1 MQFCLIFVVYDAC
14 TRDDYFSSAQ
24 LPGLGMAQMAGAR
37 GMGMN
42 MPMGAMN
49 VGMPMGLQMAG
60 QAGNAVLL
68 VSNLDEQV
76 CA

>member
-1 MQFCLIFVVYDAC
+1 
-14 TRDDYFSSAQ
+14 
-24 LPGLGMAQMAGAR
+24 MAQMAGAR

-60 QAGNAVLL
+60 QAGNAVIFKNHKKKC
-68 VSNLDEQV
+68 SNQCSFWYVDIK
-76 CA
+76 

>member
-1 MQFCLIFVVYDAC
+1 
-14 TRDDYFSSAQ
+14 
-24 LPGLGMAQMAGAR
+24 MAQMAGPR

-42 MPMGAMN
+42 VPMGMN
-49 VGMPMGLQMAG
+49 AVGMPMGLQMAG

-76 CA
+76 CVHTRMIFPHIVS

>member
-1 MQFCLIFVVYDAC
+1 MLLLNMC
-14 TRDDYFSSAQ
+14 TRDNYFSSAQ

-60 QAGNAVLL
+60 PPGNAVLL

-76 CA
+76 CV

>member
-1 MQFCLIFVVYDAC
+1 
-14 TRDDYFSSAQ
+14 
-24 LPGLGMAQMAGAR
+24 MAQMAGAR

-76 CA
+76 CV

>member
-1 MQFCLIFVVYDAC
+1 
-14 TRDDYFSSAQ
+14 
-24 LPGLGMAQMAGAR
+24 
-37 GMGMN
+37 MGMN

-68 VSNLDEQV
+68 VSNLDEKV
-76 CA
+76 CV